1 MHPVLTSYLDT
12 ARQLEPQEAVRV
24 LGTAVSGGVD
34 VKLHVS
40 GNGVEYE
47 GYAVLSGDDGSH
59 LLLTCEAPWR
69 TTSGETEERPFAA
82 VQTTSVVRVVF
93 AVMGARYLFETRC
106 AETVVNG
113 KPPVIRLVKPTIVFL
128 ADRRR
133 SPRHRWRKPTEVS
146 LAAAGANDRWRC
158 TAALLNVSP
167 DGVACRVAASDMESL
182 SVGQVV
188 GAQFRLD
195 SLSPEFSLPVRVT
208 NVTEGG
214 TVDQMVVG
222 LEFIVDTDLAVAEQV
237 RLREALNDQL

>member
-1 MHPVLTSYLDT
+1 MQPVLTSYLDT
-12 ARQLEPQEAVRV
+12 ARQLDPQEAVRV

-69 TTSGETEERPFAA
+69 TTSGETQERAFAA
-82 VQTTSVVRVVF
+82 VETTSLVRVVF

-113 KPPVIRLVKPTIVFL
+113 KPPVIRLVKPTTVFL

-133 SPRHRWRKPTEVS
+133 SPRHRWRRPTEVT
-146 LAAAGANDRWRC
+146 LAVAVDRWRC
-158 TAALLNVSP
+158 TAALLIVSA
-167 DGVACRVAASDMESL
+167 DGVACRVAAPDTESL
-182 SVGQVV
+182 SIGKVV

-195 SLSPEFSLPVRVT
+195 SLSPAFSLPARVT
-208 NVTEGG
+208 NITQGAS
-214 TVDQMVVG
+214 VDRMVVG

-237 RLREALNDQL
+237 RLREALNDQS